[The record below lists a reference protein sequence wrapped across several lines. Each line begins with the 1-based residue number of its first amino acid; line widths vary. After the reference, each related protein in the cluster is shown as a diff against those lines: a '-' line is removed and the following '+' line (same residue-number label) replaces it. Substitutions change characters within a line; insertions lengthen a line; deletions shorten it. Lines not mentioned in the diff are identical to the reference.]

1 MEKFRSVGLKPIKLI
16 QSIHDIKKR
25 KQIIPLETFK
35 EISKINYNTTENLKS
50 LSQARESFAK
60 ELGFDCYRAYTHTYY
75 KYWNRLSSNVS
86 KLIDSHKNSQT
97 PIPLILV
104 VDTDDEYVEM
114 IKDEY
119 KNDFKYFSQFSR
131 EILFTQG
138 RRFSEINIYD
148 VVSNIE
154 TEKTLILENA
164 NIVFLDSKGEID
176 NKCLKI
182 LIDNKKQE
190 NEKIVE
196 LCSKILENGETLV
209 NNDGN
214 ITTKIS
220 MNEFMHLA
228 HPNFSPRKHISP
240 LNEILKKA
248 RELKGVL
255 HIETTS
261 LEDFNTYSEL
271 KEEEIKQAN

>member
-1 MEKFRSVGLKPIKLI
+1 MEKFRSVGLKPIKLT

-75 KYWNRLSSNVS
+75 KYWNILSSNVY

-154 TEKTLILENA
+154 TEKALILENT

-176 NKCLKI
+176 NK
-182 LIDNKKQE
+182 KQE
-190 NEKIVE
+190 DERIIKI
-196 LCSKILENGETLV
+196 CSKILENGETLV

-228 HPNFSPRKHISP
+228 YPNFSPRKHIPP
-240 LNEILKKA
+240 LNEILEKV